1 MPQSIL
7 PARTDVTLALMLAEL
22 LAMLSRPDF
31 RKQVRV
37 AQWAIAL
44 ARNSRSERTYTRR
57 FSVSYNDNLAA
68 R

>member
-37 AQWAIAL
+37 AAMGYRPCKKFA
-44 ARNSRSERTYTRR
+44 
-57 FSVSYNDNLAA
+57 F
-68 R
+68 